1 MFGLLKKD
9 KQPNV
14 RDEINRRKSQS
25 VRILELLASGQEV
38 TNIDLQKI
46 AFNYTMR
53 ISELRKDGH
62 VIIASY
68 ERPGVYHY
76 AYLGQ
81 KDED

>member
-1 MFGLLKKD
+1 MFGLKKSP
-9 KQPNV
+9 KQDV
-14 RDEINRRKSQS
+14 RLEINRRKSQT
-25 VRILELLASGQEV
+25 VRILELLTSGKEV

-53 ISELRKDGH
+53 ISELRKEGH
-62 VIIASY
+62 VILATY
-68 ERPGVYHY
+68 EKPGVFSY